1 MRNVSKSQMHWVWS
15 VRHRVFVSVLF
26 AIAVGVFLPPHYFL
40 LTRMLCIW
48 NAGAVSFLLLTW
60 MLMLQGTPEMMR
72 HHAQQLDAGRLTILS
87 TIVAAACASL
97 LAIVFLLRDTK
108 GLPPNLLF
116 LHLGLSVLTIVG
128 SWMQVHTIFTMHYAH
143 SYYRNRSKQ
152 HGSYSQANGLDFPG
166 DEEPDYKDFLYF
178 SFGIGMTCQVAD
190 VQITSRSMRYLV
202 LFHSVLSFFFNTA
215 ILAMSVNIIAGL
227 S

>member
-1 MRNVSKSQMHWVWS
+1 MHWVWS
-15 VRHRVFVSVLF
+15 VRHRLFASILF
-26 AIAVGVFLPPHYFL
+26 AIAVAVFLPREYLP
-40 LTRMLCIW
+40 LTRALCIW
-48 NAGAVSFLLLTW
+48 NAGAVNFLILTW
-60 MLMLQGTPEMMR
+60 MLMLQGTPELMR
-72 HHAQQLDAGRLTILS
+72 HNAQQLDAGRLAILS
-87 TIVAAACASL
+87 SIVGAAFASF
-97 LAIVFLLRDTK
+97 LAIFFLLRDTK
-108 GLPPNLLF
+108 GLSPNLLF

-128 SWMQVHTIFTMHYAH
+128 SWMQVHTIFTLHYARG
-143 SYYRNRSKQ
+143 YYGNRSKQ
-152 HGSYSQANGLDFPG
+152 HGSYLQAGGLNFPG

-190 VQITSRSMRYLV
+190 VQITSRSTRYLV

>member
-1 MRNVSKSQMHWVWS
+1 
-15 VRHRVFVSVLF
+15 
-26 AIAVGVFLPPHYFL
+26 
-40 LTRMLCIW
+40 
-48 NAGAVSFLLLTW
+48 
-60 MLMLQGTPEMMR
+60 MLQGTPQLMR
-72 HHAQQLDAGRLTILS
+72 HNAQQLDAGRLTILS
-87 TIVAAACASL
+87 TIVGAAFASF
-97 LAIVFLLRDTK
+97 LAIFFLLRDTK
-108 GLPPNLLF
+108 GISPNLLF

-128 SWMQVHTIFTMHYAH
+128 SWMQVHTIFTMHYARAF
-143 SYYRNRSKQ
+143 YKNRSKQ
-152 HGSYSQANGLDFPG
+152 DDNYSQAGGLDFPG

-190 VQITSRSMRYLV
+190 VQITSRSTRYLV